1 MRDDNRK
8 VRFSFFFFRL
18 FAKEC
23 VSLQRKTAQH
33 VIMTRISIIRGR
45 RFQIQIT
52 NTNLLMKKILFS
64 VLFMCATV
72 SLMAERADY
81 RIIPLPK
88 SVQTDSTQVFTL
100 RSGMGIAYD
109 AADPEVARNV
119 QFLRQWVEELT
130 GVKLTLTPDDKKAA
144 VQFTLGF
151 AADKK
156 AKKSKKGQPA
166 PQLTAQQEEAYTI
179 DVTKDGIQV
188 RARKP
193 IGFFRAAQTLRKSLP
208 LAAKGQ
214 ALANVDFPYTQI
226 QDEPRFGYRGAMLDC
241 ARHFFAVDVIKQY
254 IDVMALHGCNQLH
267 WHLTED
273 QGWRFEV
280 KALPELAKQGQ
291 WREQTVLGHNTGVY
305 DGQRYGGY
313 YTQEQCRELV
323 NYAAERYINI
333 IPEID
338 LPGHMM
344 GALHVFPNLGCTG
357 GPYPVWPHWGVSRE
371 VLCPGNP
378 ETMTF
383 LKTVV
388 GELCDVFPSKFIHIG
403 GDECPKER
411 WKNCPK
417 CQAKAK
423 ELGLQDDGKHSIE
436 NQLQTWV
443 NHEMEAFLRE
453 RGRDMI
459 GWDEVLE
466 GGLTENG
473 IVMSWRGVNGGIEAA
488 KQHHRVIMTPTTFCY
503 IDYYQLKDH
512 NRQPDAIGGYL
523 PVSKV
528 YSFEPLLPDQLS
540 EEEQQYILGP
550 QVNLWTEYVAFPQ
563 HVFFM
568 LLPRLDA
575 ISEVQWCRSDQKNF
589 EDFKVRLPHMKQIYD
604 RMGVTYCRDI
614 E

>member
-1 MRDDNRK
+1 
-8 VRFSFFFFRL
+8 
-18 FAKEC
+18 
-23 VSLQRKTAQH
+23 
-33 VIMTRISIIRGR
+33 
-45 RFQIQIT
+45 
-52 NTNLLMKKILFS
+52 MKKFLFS
-64 VLFMCATV
+64 VLFMCAAV
-72 SLMAERADY
+72 SMTAERADY

-88 SVQTDSTQVFTL
+88 SLQTDSTQVFTL
-100 RSGMGIAYD
+100 CSGMGIAYD
-109 AADPEVARNV
+109 AADPEVSRNV
-119 QFLRQWVEELT
+119 QVLRQWVEELT
-130 GVKLTLTPDDKKAA
+130 GVKLALTPDDKKAA
-144 VQFTLGF
+144 VQFTLGL
-151 AADKK
+151 ATDRKV
-156 AKKSKKGQPA
+156 KKSKKRQPA

-179 DVTKDGIQV
+179 DVTKDGIQL

-214 ALANVDFPYTQI
+214 TLASVDFPYTQI
-226 QDEPRFGYRGAMLDC
+226 QDEPRFGYRGVMLDC

-411 WKNCPK
+411 WKNCQK

-443 NHEMEAFLRE
+443 NHQMEAFLSE

-512 NRQPDAIGGYL
+512 YRQPDAIGGYL

-575 ISEVQWCRSDQKNF
+575 ISEVQWCRSDQKDF

>member
-1 MRDDNRK
+1 
-8 VRFSFFFFRL
+8 
-18 FAKEC
+18 
-23 VSLQRKTAQH
+23 
-33 VIMTRISIIRGR
+33 
-45 RFQIQIT
+45 
-52 NTNLLMKKILFS
+52 MKKILLTVF
-64 VLFMCATV
+64 VAGAYICA
-72 SLMAERADY
+72 MAQHADY
-81 RIIPLPK
+81 RVIPLPK
-88 SVQTDSTQVFTL
+88 TVETDTTQTFTL
-100 RSGMGIAYD
+100 QSGMGISYD
-109 AADPEVARNV
+109 ATNPEISRNA
-119 QFLRQWVEELT
+119 QWLRQWVEEVA
-130 GVKLTLTPDDKKAA
+130 GIKLQLTPDDKTAA
-144 VQFTLGF
+144 VRLTLNL
-151 AADKK
+151 DK
-156 AKKSKKGQPA
+156 AKKGKKAPKKGQPTTELT
-166 PQLTAQQEEAYTI
+166 PQQQEAYTLTV
-179 DVTKDGIQV
+179 DKTGLVLA
-188 RARKP
+188 ARQP
-193 IGFFRAAQTLRKSLP
+193 IGLFRAAQTLRKSLP
-208 LAAKGQ
+208 VASSVAGGSSASISLPFTRITDQ
-214 ALANVDFPYTQI
+214 
-226 QDEPRFGYRGAMLDC
+226 PRFEYRGAMLDC
-241 ARHFFAVDVIKQY
+241 ARHYFPLETLKRY

-280 KALPELAKQGQ
+280 KALPELAKKGSV
-291 WREQTVLGHNTGVY
+291 REQTVLGHNTGVY

-313 YTQEQCRELV
+313 YTQAECRELV

-357 GPYPVWPHWGVSRE
+357 GPYPVWPQWGVSRD

-378 ETMTF
+378 ETIKF

-388 GELCDVFPSKFIHIG
+388 GELCDVFPSKYIHIG
-403 GDECPKER
+403 GDECPKDR
-411 WKNCPK
+411 WKACPK

-423 ELGLQDDGKHSIE
+423 ELGLKDDGKHSIE

-443 NHEMEAFLRE
+443 NHEMEAFLSE

-473 IVMSWRGVNGGIEAA
+473 IVMSWRGINGGIEAA

-528 YSFEPLLPDQLS
+528 YSFEPLIPDQLS
-540 EEEQQYILGP
+540 EEEQKYILGP

-575 ISEVQWCRSDQKNF
+575 ISEVQWCQPEQKNF
-589 EDFKVRLPHMKQIYD
+589 DDFKARLPRMKQLYD
-604 RMGVTYCRDI
+604 LMGLTYCRAI

>member
-1 MRDDNRK
+1 
-8 VRFSFFFFRL
+8 
-18 FAKEC
+18 
-23 VSLQRKTAQH
+23 
-33 VIMTRISIIRGR
+33 
-45 RFQIQIT
+45 
-52 NTNLLMKKILFS
+52 MKKILLTVF
-64 VLFMCATV
+64 VAGAYICA
-72 SLMAERADY
+72 MAQHADY
-81 RIIPLPK
+81 RVIPLPK
-88 SVQTDSTQVFTL
+88 TVETDTTQTFTL
-100 RSGMGIAYD
+100 QSGMGISYD
-109 AADPEVARNV
+109 ATNPEISRNA
-119 QFLRQWVEELT
+119 QWLRQWVEEVA
-130 GVKLTLTPDDKKAA
+130 GIKLQLTPDDKTAA
-144 VQFTLGF
+144 VRLTLNL
-151 AADKK
+151 DK
-156 AKKSKKGQPA
+156 AKKGKKAPKKGQSTTELT
-166 PQLTAQQEEAYTI
+166 PQQQEAYTLTV
-179 DVTKDGIQV
+179 DKTGLVLA
-188 RARKP
+188 ARQP
-193 IGFFRAAQTLRKSLP
+193 IGLFRAAQTLRKSLP
-208 LAAKGQ
+208 VASSVAGGSSASISLPFTRITD
-214 ALANVDFPYTQI
+214 L
-226 QDEPRFGYRGAMLDC
+226 PRFEYRGAMLDC
-241 ARHFFAVDVIKQY
+241 ARHYFPLETLKRY

-280 KALPELAKQGQ
+280 KALPELAKKGSV
-291 WREQTVLGHNTGVY
+291 REQTVLGHNTGVY

-313 YTQEQCRELV
+313 YTHAECRELV

-357 GPYPVWPHWGVSRE
+357 GPYPVWPQWGVSRD

-378 ETMTF
+378 ETIKF

-388 GELCDVFPSKFIHIG
+388 GELCDVFPSKYIHIG
-403 GDECPKER
+403 GDECPKDR
-411 WKNCPK
+411 WKACPK

-423 ELGLQDDGKHSIE
+423 ELGLKDDGKHSIE

-443 NHEMEAFLRE
+443 NHEMEAFLSE

-473 IVMSWRGVNGGIEAA
+473 IVMSWRGINGGIEAA

-503 IDYYQLKDH
+503 IDYYQLKDY

-528 YSFEPLLPDQLS
+528 YSFEPLIPDQLS
-540 EEEQQYILGP
+540 EEEQKYILGP

-575 ISEVQWCRSDQKNF
+575 ISEVQWCQPEQKNF
-589 EDFKVRLPHMKQIYD
+589 DDFKARLPRMKQLYD
-604 RMGVTYCRDI
+604 LMGLTYCRAI